1 MDVVITAPSLDP
13 TQNVSGV
20 SSVVRFIVD
29 NNREAQYVH
38 FEIGKKDT
46 EKGGVTRLRSLA
58 KAFREWRQ
66 LLDEKPE
73 AIVHYSFPLSTRSIL
88 RDPLFIREAIKRGH
102 RVLVHIHGGLYLTAE
117 KIPFL
122 QRHILQRVFAWH
134 VPFVVLS
141 EMEKEQV
148 MKRFGAKNV
157 EVLPNCVE
165 MPEDGNLNGNEN
177 QNQNQNQNQNGNEN
191 ENENVNVNDNIKND
205 LNEKVTLGYLGRIEA
220 NKGMK
225 ELLMACQQLR
235 EDGVNFCLEMAGK
248 EEHEGEF
255 LPRFE
260 ALLGNDFHYYG
271 VVSGQSKSEF
281 FRRMDVFVMP
291 SYFEGL
297 PMALLECMSYGVV
310 PVVTPVGSIP
320 QVVTNGINGL
330 LTKVKD
336 IGSIVEAIKNL
347 ADDRP
352 LLYSMG
358 QKART
363 TILNNFSTEEYIRKL
378 NMLYEDLRS

>member
-1 MDVVITAPSLDP
+1 MEIIITAPSLDP

-46 EKGGVTRLRSLA
+46 EKGGITRLRSLA

-66 LLDEKPE
+66 LLGDKPDT
-73 AIVHYSFPLSTRSIL
+73 IVHYSFPLSTRSIL

-102 RVLVHIHGGLYLTAE
+102 RLLVHVHGGLYLTAE

-122 QRHILQRVFAWH
+122 QRHILQRVFAWD

-165 MPEDGNLNGNEN
+165 IPENDNLNPN
-177 QNQNQNQNQNGNEN
+177 
-191 ENENVNVNDNIKND
+191 

-248 EEHEGEF
+248 EEHEREY

-320 QVVTNGINGL
+320 QVMTDGKNGL

-336 IGSIVEAIKNL
+336 VGSIVEAIKKL
-347 ADDRP
+347 ATDRA

-358 QKART
+358 QEART

-378 NMLYEDLRS
+378 NMLYERLEVRG

>member
-1 MDVVITAPSLDP
+1 MILIVAPSLDP

-46 EKGGVTRLRSLA
+46 EKGGITRLRSLA

-66 LLDEKPE
+66 LLREKPE

-88 RDPLFIREAIKRGH
+88 RDPLFIREAIRRGH
-102 RVLVHIHGGLYLTAE
+102 RVLVHVHGGLYLTAE

-122 QRHILQRVFAWH
+122 QRHILQRVFAWD

-141 EMEKEQV
+141 EMEKNHV

-165 MPEDGNLNGNEN
+165 SPEDGSLDVNEN
-177 QNQNQNQNQNGNEN
+177 QNE
-191 ENENVNVNDNIKND
+191 
-205 LNEKVTLGYLGRIEA
+205 NEKVMLGYLGRIEA

-225 ELLMACQQLR
+225 ELLMACQQLK
-235 EDGVNFCLEMAGK
+235 EDGVDFCLEMAGK

-255 LPRFE
+255 LPRFD

-281 FRRMDVFVMP
+281 FWRMDVFVMP

-320 QVVTNGINGL
+320 QVVNDGKNGL

-336 IGSIVEAIKNL
+336 VDSIVEAIKKL
-347 ADDRP
+347 ATDRA

-358 QKART
+358 QEART

-378 NMLYEDLRS
+378 NMLYEELRS

>member
-1 MDVVITAPSLDP
+1 MEIIITAPSLDP

-66 LLDEKPE
+66 LLGDKPD

-102 RVLVHIHGGLYLTAE
+102 RVLVHVHGGMFLTAE
-117 KIPFL
+117 RIPFL
-122 QRHILQRVFAWH
+122 QRHILQRVFAWD

-141 EMEKEQV
+141 EMEKEHV

-165 MPEDGNLNGNEN
+165 SPEDGNLRSATIGDASLAKNLNDNPNVNEN
-177 QNQNQNQNQNGNEN
+177 Q
-191 ENENVNVNDNIKND
+191 
-205 LNEKVTLGYLGRIEA
+205 NEKVTLGYLGRIEA

-255 LPRFE
+255 LPRFD

-320 QVVTNGINGL
+320 QVVNDGKNGL
-330 LTKVKD
+330 LTKIKD
-336 IGSIVEAIKNL
+336 VGSIVEAIKKL
-347 ADDRP
+347 ADDRA

-358 QKART
+358 QEART

-378 NMLYEDLRS
+378 NMLYERVGKVRGYRL

>member
-1 MDVVITAPSLDP
+1 MEIIITAPSLDP

-66 LLDEKPE
+66 LLGDKPD

-102 RVLVHIHGGLYLTAE
+102 RVLVHVHGGMFLTAE
-117 KIPFL
+117 RIPFL
-122 QRHILQRVFAWH
+122 QRHILQRVFAWD

-141 EMEKEQV
+141 EMEKEHV

-165 MPEDGNLNGNEN
+165 SPEDGNLRSATIGDASLAKNHNPNPNLNEN
-177 QNQNQNQNQNGNEN
+177 HNEN
-191 ENENVNVNDNIKND
+191 

-225 ELLMACQQLR
+225 ELLMACQQLK
-235 EDGVNFCLEMAGK
+235 EDGVDFCLEMAGK
-248 EEHEGEF
+248 EEHEGEY

-320 QVVTNGINGL
+320 QVVTDGKNGL

-336 IGSIVEAIKNL
+336 VGSIVEAIKKL
-347 ADDRP
+347 ADDRA

-358 QKART
+358 QEART

-378 NMLYEDLRS
+378 NMLYEELRR